1 MKERN
6 QRVGVDW
13 ERLEQEGFDRLVE
26 ALLHRVHADAN
37 RVWSPEDSGGDGGRD
52 VLVEYDHK
60 TIIYQLKF
68 YKDGLTSK
76 PESRKQQIV
85 RSFKA
90 ALKHEPDEWVLVFP
104 SKINDAM
111 SKFLTLLPKR
121 KEVKDIDH
129 AAKVTISTRDRP
141 KLDDLLSRYPDL
153 LNLVEREEDYVMRAA
168 RLYGQERAVLAD
180 GIADLTARVDGL
192 GNLTDS
198 VDPHWGVSFWRDGE
212 RTVVTPVAKHPGAG
226 QASPITQSLTL
237 RFPKTAGD
245 LAAQAEAVFQ
255 YGGKETL
262 CIPGEYVEMGE
273 YEGPDFFRW
282 DGEIETLFIRA
293 GEGNP
298 RVLGKPVRLVVL
310 DGAGEVLVDDE
321 GTVSYGALGN
331 SGHTLEMSLSGN
343 VAVEM
348 RAPLREGESVHLTM
362 RQRAESASPAQVR
375 DGAALISAISRA
387 ATMEVH
393 LDGSKMHV
401 LGSPQEN
408 ADPEYLTRLEGLRLA
423 ADDLAVIQQH
433 LRQNFPMPDVI
444 DPIERLWIRALRIVL
459 EGGVAPVPLDKM
471 KVELLESIDLET
483 LDHGQKHQALWLSEK
498 GESVHLAGRHLRLP
512 ALAYCHPEVT
522 FAVNAENRTAVGNP
536 VNGEVFVLYAPGLL
550 QDRSGHVTPW
560 NLPKVT
566 EPKVPTLRFAQ

>member
-111 SKFLTLLPKR
+111 SKFLTLLPTR

-129 AAKVTISTRDRP
+129 AAKVTIGTRDRP

-310 DGAGEVLVDDE
+310 DGAGEVE
-321 GTVSYGALGN
+321 
-331 SGHTLEMSLSGN
+331 
-343 VAVEM
+343 
-348 RAPLREGESVHLTM
+348 
-362 RQRAESASPAQVR
+362 Q
-375 DGAALISAISRA
+375 
-387 ATMEVH
+387 
-393 LDGSKMHV
+393 
-401 LGSPQEN
+401 
-408 ADPEYLTRLEGLRLA
+408 
-423 ADDLAVIQQH
+423 
-433 LRQNFPMPDVI
+433 
-444 DPIERLWIRALRIVL
+444 
-459 EGGVAPVPLDKM
+459 
-471 KVELLESIDLET
+471 
-483 LDHGQKHQALWLSEK
+483 
-498 GESVHLAGRHLRLP
+498 
-512 ALAYCHPEVT
+512 
-522 FAVNAENRTAVGNP
+522 
-536 VNGEVFVLYAPGLL
+536 
-550 QDRSGHVTPW
+550 
-560 NLPKVT
+560 
-566 EPKVPTLRFAQ
+566 